1 MSATNYVQGE
11 NNDCDV
17 PDFMTMQQLLKELP
31 ISRATAYRWIKS
43 GDLPRPIKLG
53 PSRIV
58 FVRSEVS
65 TCLANRPR
73 A

>member
-1 MSATNYVQGE
+1 MLATNLIPGTGAHE
-11 NNDCDV
+11 
-17 PDFMTMQQLLKELP
+17 FITMQQLLQELT

-58 FVRSEVS
+58 FLRSELDAH
-65 TCLANRPR
+65 LAERPR